1 MPGPSALEAAILLEE
16 LIELGRRDFALHP
29 MAAVSG
35 LAYLSSELA
44 YAGLHFQRS
53 LENT

>member
-16 LIELGRRDFALHP
+16 LVELGGRDFALHP

-35 LAYLSSELA
+35 LAHLTI
-44 YAGLHFQRS
+44 RS
-53 LENT
+53 HLFTPVTWINQINV